1 MMSTSWSPRMS
12 PRRVAHVLALAATA
26 TALAACGDDAGLV
39 PQTVLRPASLVFQ
52 GDSADVTVPDT
63 VLLGLPI
70 PVLARSWGGGC
81 TAAAPTGVTVTGT
94 RIDVHPMVTEP
105 HPAAQVACPAILRT
119 IDHPT
124 QVTYNR
130 VGEVTIVVH
139 GRSDPRRGPVT
150 VMRRT
155 VVVR

>member
-1 MMSTSWSPRMS
+1 MTSPRLAPGTPS
-12 PRRVAHVLALAATA
+12 RRVFPALVLVATTA
-26 TALAACGDDAGLV
+26 ALAACGDDAGLV
-39 PQTVLRPASLVFQ
+39 PQTVLRPAALRFH

-70 PVLARSWGGGC
+70 PVLARSFGDGC
-81 TAAAPTGVTVTGT
+81 TAAAHTGVTVTGT
-94 RIDVHPMVTEP
+94 RIDVHPTVTEP
-105 HPAAQVACPAILRT
+105 HPAAQVACPAMLRI

-139 GRSDPRRGPVT
+139 GRSDPRQGPVT
-150 VMRRT
+150 VTRRT